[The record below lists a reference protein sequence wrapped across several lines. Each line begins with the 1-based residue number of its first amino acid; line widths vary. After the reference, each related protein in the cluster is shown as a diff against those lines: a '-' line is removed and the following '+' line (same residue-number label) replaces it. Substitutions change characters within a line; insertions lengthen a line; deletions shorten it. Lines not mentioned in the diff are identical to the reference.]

1 MSRITSEYPERVY
14 ASSTEQKKHGL
25 MERMRSTDKSGL
37 WLIGGLAAIGLG
49 FWAAYKFGPD
59 LVRYIKM
66 ERM

>member
-14 ASSTEQKKHGL
+14 ASSTEETNQGL
-25 MERMRSTDKSGL
+25 MERMRSKSPGRG
-37 WLIGGLAAIGLG
+37 WMIGGLLVLGVGLL
-49 FWAAYKFGPD
+49 AAYKFGPD

>member
-14 ASSTEQKKHGL
+14 ASSVPEKKHRL
-25 MERMRSTDKSGL
+25 IEQMRSTGKDRL

-49 FWAAYKFGPD
+49 IWAAYKFGPD
-59 LVRYIKM
+59 LARYIKM